1 MTGSDLAM
9 SVLLPKE
16 TNAASSPTPGP
27 SKTLGSVCAR
37 SLRKLASR
45 SAGSL
50 PALSRLFASSSVIR
64 VVPSFTGLPTGFRLE
79 VEELDCL

>member
-1 MTGSDLAM
+1 MGSDLAM

-16 TNAASSPTPGP
+16 MNAASSPMFGP
-27 SKTLGSVCAR
+27 SNILGSGVVI

-64 VVPSFTGLPTGFRLE
+64 FVPSFTGLTTGFRLE